1 MTSQPIDDAFGF
13 DPRDTTQ
20 AKDPV
25 LMDKIRNAKPVSRP
39 SAELVLATGWAETR
53 AAFGDMERFS
63 SVGDFRAPGVV
74 MPTEES
80 FLGELDAPL
89 HPKIRA
95 VLLRAFT
102 PKQAIAAEDWAR
114 AFVRKRLQ
122 DFADAG
128 GGDLMQVLATP
139 APGSVTAHVMGI
151 PEALHAQIMDWCN
164 QLLHSTWPALGKTER
179 GAGIAGGFPELAAL
193 LDGLIDARVQAGA
206 DAPDDVITTMVN
218 TRDADGWSIGKHHIR
233 TLMVNML
240 AGSLSA
246 TYMIG
251 NLAYRFVRDVEFQ
264 QTLRARPEMIPNAV
278 EESLRLEPPVA
289 FLYRT
294 ALAEV
299 ELGGCPIAKGEHVML
314 NILAAQ
320 RDPAIFPDAGSFR
333 LDRDNPRNHIA
344 FGYGPHICLGNHL
357 TRMLGRVILEALIA
371 RFPAGS
377 LALAPGFVWHCVDH
391 PMEFGPERLDL
402 VVDRSKLV

>member
-1 MTSQPIDDAFGF
+1 MTIPIDDDFGF
-13 DPRDTTQ
+13 DPQDTTQ
-20 AKDPV
+20 AKDAE

-53 AAFGDMERFS
+53 TAFNDIEKFS
-63 SVGDFRAPGVV
+63 SIGDFRAPGVI

-102 PKQAIAAEDWAR
+102 PKQALAAEGWAR
-114 AFVRKRLQ
+114 EFVRKRLQ
-122 DFADAG
+122 EFSNSG
-128 GGDLMQVLATP
+128 GGDLMKTLATP

-151 PEALHAQIMDWCN
+151 PEDLHAEIMDQCN

-179 GAGIAGGFPELAAL
+179 GAGIAGGFPELSAL
-193 LDGLIDARVQAGA
+193 LDALINARVEAGA
-206 DAPDDVITTMVN
+206 NAPDDVITTMVN
-218 TRDADGWSIGKHHIR
+218 TRDADGWSIGTHHIR

-251 NLAYRFVRDVEFQ
+251 NIAYRFVHDTEFQ
-264 QTLRARPEMIPNAV
+264 QTLRNAPEKIPAAV

-294 ALAEV
+294 ALEDV
-299 ELGGCPIAKGEHVML
+299 KLGGCPVAKGEHMML
-314 NILAAQ
+314 NIMAAQ
-320 RDPAIFPDAGSFR
+320 RDPAIFPDAASFR
-333 LDRDNPRNHIA
+333 LDRENPRNHIA

-357 TRMLGRVILEALIA
+357 TRMIGRVILEELIA

-377 LALAPGFVWHCVDH
+377 LSLAPGFVWHCVDH
-391 PMEFGPERLDL
+391 PMEYGPERLDL
-402 VVDRSKLV
+402 VVKQMEV